1 MPRTPEPQPS
11 VLDNAASHLWTWA
24 VQQAYYRAE
33 VRDHEVAQGELVYHD
48 PDGLL

>member
-1 MPRTPEPQPS
+1 MRTPPPRSS
-11 VLDNAASHLWTWA
+11 VIDNAAAVLWTWA

-33 VRDHEVAQGELVYHD
+33 VRTHEVTSGMLVYHD